1 MRISDWS
8 SDVCSSDLAG
18 RAARRGAIARIS
30 LPEIIGEGVALL
42 ELVVILQIA
51 AAELDSEIVLL
62 PFGRQAA
69 LLDGIGV
76 LLRLT
81 DGDVRSDDRRI
92 GPARRI
98 TFGTVIVHIVNRV
111 RTGAVDLDDRLRMA
125 ADSGE
130 NE

>member
-1 MRISDWS
+1 MRIIDLS
-8 SDVCSSDLAG
+8 SDVCSSD
-18 RAARRGAIARIS
+18 
-30 LPEIIGEGVALL
+30 LL

-98 TFGTVIVHIVNRV
+98 TFGPVIVQFGNCV
-111 RTGAVDLDDRLRMA
+111 RTVAVDRDAERRADAEAIADIGIVAGDRQSTRLNSRP
-125 ADSGE
+125 
-130 NE
+130 